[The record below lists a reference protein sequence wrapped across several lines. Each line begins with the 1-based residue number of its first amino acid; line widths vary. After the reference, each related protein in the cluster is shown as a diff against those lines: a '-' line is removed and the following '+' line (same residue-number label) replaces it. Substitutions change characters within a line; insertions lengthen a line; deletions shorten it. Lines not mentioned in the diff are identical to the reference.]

1 MQHPGT
7 KREAFM
13 SAYRHASVRHR
24 AFTLVELLVV
34 VGIITLLIGLMMP
47 ALSKAREA
55 ANAVKC
61 MNNLRQIG
69 LSYVMYSQN
78 NAGLVPLGVSTI
90 GDLPEIETFP
100 GPNSPPAQ
108 YPVAFNHF
116 LYIDGYPSCAGGPLV
131 ATGLIKGTM
140 GKIFYCPSE
149 IHGKQFRYDTPVNPW
164 PEHGIHRTTRISYA
178 VRPVRSIWTFD
189 TDGPGYS
196 CSSMA
201 KLVKQKNYALMAELP
216 QIPPFNHGTVASP
229 YLHALYGD
237 NSVRINLVHSFA
249 AELKTYLSTGGSEP
263 GFSKPSADA
272 CYQPDDPTAKTIW
285 SIIDHN

>member
-1 MQHPGT
+1 
-7 KREAFM
+7 M
-13 SAYRHASVRHR
+13 SAYTHAPARQR

-34 VGIITLLIGLMMP
+34 VGIISLLIGLALP

-69 LSYVMYSQN
+69 LCYVMYAQSN
-78 NAGLVPLGVSTI
+78 NGLVPLGVSNV
-90 GDLPEIETFP
+90 GDLPAIETFP
-100 GPNSPPAQ
+100 APPGLESPPAE
-108 YPVAFNHF
+108 YPVSLNHF
-116 LYIDGYPSCAGGPLV
+116 LYVDGHPSCAAGPLV
-131 ATGLIKGTM
+131 ATGLIKGQM

-164 PEHGIHRTTRISYA
+164 PEFGARRTTRISYA

-196 CSSMA
+196 CSSMP
-201 KLVKQKNYALMAELP
+201 KLVKQRNFALMAELP
-216 QIPPFNHGTVASP
+216 QIPPFNHGTQASP

-237 NSVRINLVHSFA
+237 NSVRINYVHAFA
-249 AELKTYLSTGGSEP
+249 SELKTYLTGASEP
-263 GFSKPSADA
+263 GYSRLSADA
-272 CYQPDDPTAKTIW
+272 CFQPDDPTAKTIW